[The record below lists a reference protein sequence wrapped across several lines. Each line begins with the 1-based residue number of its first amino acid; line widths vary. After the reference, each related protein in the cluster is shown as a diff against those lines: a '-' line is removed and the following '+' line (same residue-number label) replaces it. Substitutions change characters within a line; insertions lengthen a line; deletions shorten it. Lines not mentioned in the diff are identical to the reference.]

1 MLTRDLS
8 LERLR
13 KSGSVLNVFIRLPSS
28 YADLLKLKKNTK
40 EKGSI
45 STRGGGGGL
54 KNQHDYRFI
63 VLGHGP
69 RDIM

>member
-1 MLTRDLS
+1 MTAGYCSDTMLTRDLS
-8 LERLR
+8 SERLR

-45 STRGGGGGL
+45 STGGGGGGL
-54 KNQHDYRFI
+54 KTYMTT
-63 VLGHGP
+63 VLLF
-69 RDIM
+69 